1 MKPIHG
7 IAGSARTAMQF
18 LLASCLV
25 LTFVSCSSPLE
36 LDVDRDVR
44 NIDNIVSPSRLS
56 MYYYFGNQG
65 YEAIVTNEAL
75 LKSILIDQ
83 STYPCKITIPQF
95 LFTLSAT
102 DTATPAFTP
111 FIRTFSFSSI
121 AEPADGFFR
130 NAVNKDSWI
139 TGDYIDITNAHQ
151 EFNWMADNSR
161 REIRIAY
168 YTVADEKIV
177 KGFIQFLL
185 LDPATPRHVTFR
197 ALLTMEY
204 N

>member
-1 MKPIHG
+1 MNTIHR
-7 IAGSARTAMQF
+7 IVA
-18 LLASCLV
+18 LACVV
-25 LTFVSCSSPLE
+25 LTLVSCSSPLD
-36 LDVDRDVR
+36 LDVDRDIK

-56 MYYYFGNQG
+56 MYYHFGDQG

-75 LKSILIDQ
+75 LKSILIDK
-83 STYPCKITIPQF
+83 SSNPCKITIPQF
-95 LFTLSAT
+95 LFTLSET
-102 DTATPAFTP
+102 DTATPAYTP

-121 AEPADGFFR
+121 AQPADGFFR
-130 NAVNKDSWI
+130 NAVNKESWI
-139 TGDYIDITNAHQ
+139 AGDYIDFTSAHQ
-151 EFNWMADNSR
+151 EFNWMADNSG

-177 KGFIQFLL
+177 KGFVQFLVA
-185 LDPATPRHVTFR
+185 DPATPRYVTFR